1 MRISEAFDLEEEEIE
16 VIEPDR
22 KEPKPVKMTHIGEGR
37 TQNAFE
43 RRVFDY
49 LYQNREKEGIREV
62 YVFQNMSV
70 DGAVKLVD
78 GRVFL
83 IEAKSNLNWKNAC
96 NARVEVQRFMCEERF
111 LKRFLK
117 EEPMVPIGA
126 LVIFEEFSTD
136 WKRKLKNRDREKG
149 WDRFYIEEKLLE
161 FPEIR
166 LRIARLGEHGIDF
179 GKLEKSTRW
188 MLAS

>member
-1 MRISEAFDLEEEEIE
+1 MKISEAFDFREEEIE
-16 VIEPDR
+16 VIEPIR
-22 KEPKPVKMTHIGEGR
+22 KEPRPVKMTLIGEGR

-83 IEAKSNLNWKNAC
+83 VEVKSNLNWKNAC
-96 NARVEVQRFMCEERF
+96 NARVEVQRFMGEARF

-117 EEPMVPIGA
+117 QEPTVPIGA
-126 LVIFEEFSTD
+126 LIIFQKFSTD
-136 WKRKLKNRDREKG
+136 WKRKLKKSDREKG

-161 FPEIR
+161 FPDIP
-166 LRIARLGEHGIDF
+166 LRIARLTKYGMDF
-179 GKLEKSTRW
+179 GKLEKSTQ
-188 MLAS
+188 